1 MEFET
6 TLHGENY
13 RFSLLNNLL
22 VLVSCKEGEYILYK
36 AKTWRCADDIPVKTV
51 EKLGRAI
58 EEHLHVLHA

>member
-13 RFSLLNNLL
+13 RFSLL
-22 VLVSCKEGEYILYK
+22 YK
-36 AKTWRCADDIPVKTV
+36 TKTWRCADDLPMKTV
-51 EKLGRAI
+51 EKLGVAI